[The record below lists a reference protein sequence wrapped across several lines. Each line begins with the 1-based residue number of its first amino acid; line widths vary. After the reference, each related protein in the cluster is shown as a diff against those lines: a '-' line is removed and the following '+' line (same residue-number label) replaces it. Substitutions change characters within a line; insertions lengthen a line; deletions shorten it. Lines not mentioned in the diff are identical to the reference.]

1 MDTDAFIV
9 HMKTDDTYKDIAED
23 VVKRRV
29 ELISNMLKEIQKK
42 NIFLK
47 QDCVKIQEKN
57 QEELFYSGN
66 SQT

>member
-1 MDTDAFIV
+1 MDTDTFIV

>member
-1 MDTDAFIV
+1 MDTDTFIV

-47 QDCVKIQEKN
+47 PDCLKIQEKN